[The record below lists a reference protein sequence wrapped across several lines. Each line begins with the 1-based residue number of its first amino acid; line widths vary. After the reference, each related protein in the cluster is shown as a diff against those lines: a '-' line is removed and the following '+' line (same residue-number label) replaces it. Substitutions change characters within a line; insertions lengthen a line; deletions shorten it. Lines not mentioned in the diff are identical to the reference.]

1 MAAVLVLGVVAA
13 AVVVQDQLA
22 MVLLHLQQLEAQ
34 EVHQTVAQVEWVG
47 LILEQEELL
56 AQHLAAAAVEILQA
70 LRIVVV
76 LVRSS

>member
-1 MAAVLVLGVVAA
+1 LAAVLVLGVVAA

-47 LILEQEELL
+47 LIFELVFLL
-56 AQHLAAAAVEILQA
+56 AQLLAAAAVEILQA

>member
-13 AVVVQDQLA
+13 AVVVRGQLA